1 MSKSKSKSKNLL
13 RLAYFNGGAPRPS
26 PPLLRRGERE
36 NSGAVTGCPS
46 TTRQIFR
53 FNPRAQKPTLP
64 TMANN
69 AFTKLKKLGETAQAF
84 FHERGL
90 EGANATRQ
98 PRLLRIAHFWLLVG
112 KSFAR
117 NRCPVR
123 ASALAFSTLLALIPM
138 LAVVFGIATSIL
150 KGQGED
156 RARLLVDKLVYAIM
170 PYSASEG
177 QTPDAQNAEVVKLH
191 EDAVQKITEFI
202 SKAQSGAVGVTGM
215 IALVVVALTMLM
227 RIEAT
232 FNDIWGVTR
241 GRSWYT
247 QVVLYW
253 AVISLGPVLL
263 LTAVAV
269 MGGDHIHQSK
279 QWLAQ
284 LPFVG
289 GLALKLLLKFLP
301 FAVLSLMFAMFY
313 QLMPNTRVRPQAALT
328 GGLVAGLLWQV
339 NSWLGFLFISRV
351 TSNNAIYGSIGMIPV
366 IMIGL
371 YFSWLILLF
380 GAQVAYAFQNR
391 AAYLAEKQAESVNQ
405 RGREVTGL
413 RIMAAAG
420 RYFEEGRRAPSVNQF
435 ADMLGVPTK
444 LVSQL
449 LQVLLRAGLV
459 NETHDRECG
468 YAPARP
474 LNQITAHD
482 VLHAFRAGQGQD
494 LIERERAADV
504 PVLNEFD
511 RIWQAEHSAA
521 SSVTLQDLVTRS
533 RSAAGGS
540 CDREVA

>member
-1 MSKSKSKSKNLL
+1 
-13 RLAYFNGGAPRPS
+13 
-26 PPLLRRGERE
+26 
-36 NSGAVTGCPS
+36 V
-46 TTRQIFR
+46 
-53 FNPRAQKPTLP
+53 
-64 TMANN
+64 ANN
-69 AFTKLKKLGETAQAF
+69 AFTKLKKLGEAAHAF

-90 EGANATRQ
+90 EREDATRQ
-98 PRLLRIAHFWLLVG
+98 PRLLRFAHFWLLVG

-156 RARLLVDKLVYAIM
+156 RARLLVDKIVFAIM
-170 PYSASEG
+170 PYTAAEAQPQDG
-177 QTPDAQNAEVVKLH
+177 QNAEARKLH
-191 EDAVQKITEFI
+191 DDAVQKITEFI

-247 QVVLYW
+247 QIVLYW
-253 AVISLGPVLL
+253 AVISLGPLL
-263 LTAVAV
+263 LITALALT
-269 MGGDHIHQSK
+269 GGGQVQQTK
-279 QWLAQ
+279 QWLEQ
-284 LPFVG
+284 LPVVG
-289 GLALKLLLKFLP
+289 SLTLKFLLKFLP
-301 FAVLSLMFAMFY
+301 FAVLTVMFAMFY
-313 QLMPNTRVRPQAALT
+313 QLMPNTRVRPPAAFA

-351 TSNNAIYGSIGMIPV
+351 TSNNAIYGSVGMIPV

-371 YFSWLILLF
+371 YFGWLILLF

-391 AAYLAEKQAESVNQ
+391 AAYLSEKQAESVNQ
-405 RGREVTGL
+405 RGRELTAL

-420 RYFEEGRRAPSVNQF
+420 RHFEEGRPAPSVNQF
-435 ADMLGVPTK
+435 AALLGVPTK

-449 LQVLLRAGLV
+449 LEVLLRAGLV
-459 NETHDRECG
+459 VETHDRECG

-474 LNQITAHD
+474 LNQITAHN
-482 VLHAFRAGQGQD
+482 VLQAFRAGQGQD
-494 LIERERAADV
+494 FAERERAADL

-511 RIWQAEHSAA
+511 RICQAEHSAA
-521 SSVTLQDLVTRS
+521 GSVTLHDLVAQTKN
-533 RSAAGGS
+533 A
-540 CDREVA
+540 V

>member
-1 MSKSKSKSKNLL
+1 
-13 RLAYFNGGAPRPS
+13 
-26 PPLLRRGERE
+26 
-36 NSGAVTGCPS
+36 
-46 TTRQIFR
+46 
-53 FNPRAQKPTLP
+53 
-64 TMANN
+64 MANN
-69 AFTKLKKLGETAQAF
+69 AFTKLKKLGEAAHAF

-90 EGANATRQ
+90 EREDATRQ
-98 PRLLRIAHFWLLVG
+98 PRLLRFAHFWLLVG

-150 KGQGED
+150 KGQGEAP
-156 RARLLVDKLVYAIM
+156 ARMLVDKLVFAIA
-170 PYSASEG
+170 PYTGSAAGPEDG
-177 QTPDAQNAEVVKLH
+177 QTAEARKLADAKRDE
-191 EDAVQKITEFI
+191 AVQKITEFI

-247 QVVLYW
+247 QIILYW
-253 AVISLGPVLL
+253 AVISLGPLL
-263 LTAVAV
+263 LITALALT
-269 MGGDHIHQSK
+269 GGEQFQQTK

-289 GLALKLLLKFLP
+289 SLTLKFLLKFLP
-301 FAVLSLMFAMFY
+301 FAVLTVMFAMFY
-313 QLMPNTRVRPQAALT
+313 QLMPNTRVRPQAAIA
-328 GGLVAGLLWQV
+328 GGIVAGLLWQL
-339 NSWLGFLFISRV
+339 NSWLGVLFISRV
-351 TSNNAIYGSIGMIPV
+351 TSNNAIYGSVGMIPV

-371 YFSWLILLF
+371 YFGWLILLF

-391 AAYLAEKQAESVNQ
+391 EAYLAEKQAESVNQ
-405 RGREVTGL
+405 RGRELTAL
-413 RIMAAAG
+413 RIVTAAG
-420 RYFEEGRRAPSVNQF
+420 RHFEEGRPAPSVNQF
-435 ADMLGVPTK
+435 AATLGVPTK

-459 NETHDRECG
+459 VETHDRESG

-474 LNQITAHD
+474 LNQITVHD

-494 LIERERAADV
+494 FAERERAADM

-511 RIWQAEHSAA
+511 RICQAEHSAA
-521 SSVTLQDLVTRS
+521 GSVTLHDLVARTKG
-533 RSAAGGS
+533 AA
-540 CDREVA
+540 

>member
-1 MSKSKSKSKNLL
+1 
-13 RLAYFNGGAPRPS
+13 
-26 PPLLRRGERE
+26 
-36 NSGAVTGCPS
+36 
-46 TTRQIFR
+46 
-53 FNPRAQKPTLP
+53 
-64 TMANN
+64 MANN
-69 AFTKLKKLGETAQAF
+69 AFTKLKKLGEAAQAF
-84 FHERGL
+84 FQERGL
-90 EGANATRQ
+90 EREDAARQ

-150 KGQGED
+150 KGQGEAP
-156 RARLLVDKLVYAIM
+156 ARMLVDKLVYVIA
-170 PYSASEG
+170 PYTGSAAPEDGKAADASELAKAKEKR
-177 QTPDAQNAEVVKLH
+177 DE
-191 EDAVQKITEFI
+191 AVQKITEFI

-263 LTAVAV
+263 LTALAV
-269 MGGDHIHQSK
+269 TGGDHIQQSK
-279 QWLAQ
+279 IWLGKS
-284 LPFVG
+284 FMG
-289 GLALKLLLKFLP
+289 GLALELLLKFLP
-301 FAVLSLMFAMFY
+301 FVVLTFMFAMFY
-313 QLMPNTRVRPQAALT
+313 QLMPNTRVRPQAAIA
-328 GGLVAGLLWQV
+328 GGFVAGVLWQV
-339 NSWLGFLFISRV
+339 NSWLGFLFVSRV
-351 TSNNAIYGSIGMIPV
+351 ASNNAIYGSIGMIPV

-391 AAYLAEKQAESVNQ
+391 AAYLSEKQAESVNQ
-405 RGREVTGL
+405 RGRELTGL
-413 RIMAAAG
+413 RIMATAG
-420 RYFEEGRRAPSVNQF
+420 RQFEEGRHPLSVNQF
-435 ADMLGVPTK
+435 ADTLGVPTK

-459 NETHDRECG
+459 VETHDRESG

-482 VLHAFRAGQGQD
+482 VLHAFRAGHGQD
-494 LIERERAADV
+494 FAERERVADV

-511 RIWQAEHSAA
+511 RICQAEHSAA
-521 SSVTLQDLVTRS
+521 SSVTLQDLVARAKGAS
-533 RSAAGGS
+533 
-540 CDREVA
+540 

>member
-1 MSKSKSKSKNLL
+1 
-13 RLAYFNGGAPRPS
+13 
-26 PPLLRRGERE
+26 
-36 NSGAVTGCPS
+36 V
-46 TTRQIFR
+46 
-53 FNPRAQKPTLP
+53 
-64 TMANN
+64 ANN
-69 AFTKLKKLGETAQAF
+69 AFTKLKKLGEAAQAF

-90 EGANATRQ
+90 ERGDAARH
-98 PRLLRIAHFWLLVG
+98 PRLLRMAHFWLLVG

-156 RARLLVDKLVYAIM
+156 RARLLVDKLVFAIM
-170 PYSASEG
+170 PYSASEA
-177 QTPDAQNAEVVKLH
+177 QPQDAQNAEARKIRD
-191 EDAVQKITEFI
+191 EAVQKITEFI

-247 QVVLYW
+247 QIVLYW

-263 LTAVAV
+263 ITALALT
-269 MGGDHIHQSK
+269 GGDHFQQTK

-284 LPFVG
+284 LPLIG
-289 GLALKLLLKFLP
+289 ELTLKFLLKFLP
-301 FAVLSLMFAMFY
+301 FAVLTMMFAMFY
-313 QLMPNTRVRPQAALT
+313 QLMPNTRVRPQAAIA
-328 GGLVAGLLWQV
+328 GGIVAGLLWQL

-351 TSNNAIYGSIGMIPV
+351 ASNNAIYGSVGMIPV

-380 GAQVAYAFQNR
+380 GAQVSYAFQNR
-391 AAYLAEKQAESVNQ
+391 EAYLAEKQAESVNQ
-405 RGREVTGL
+405 RGRELTAL
-413 RIMAAAG
+413 RIMAAVG
-420 RYFEEGRRAPSVNQF
+420 RHFEEGRRAPSVNQF

-459 NETHDRECG
+459 VETHERESG
-468 YAPARP
+468 YSPARP

-482 VLHAFRAGQGQD
+482 VLHAFRAGHGQD
-494 LIERERAADV
+494 FAERERAADL
-504 PVLNEFD
+504 PVMNEFD
-511 RIWQAEHSAA
+511 RICQAEQSAA
-521 SSVTLQDLVTRS
+521 GSVTLQDLVARTKG
-533 RSAAGGS
+533 AA
-540 CDREVA
+540 

>member
-1 MSKSKSKSKNLL
+1 
-13 RLAYFNGGAPRPS
+13 
-26 PPLLRRGERE
+26 
-36 NSGAVTGCPS
+36 
-46 TTRQIFR
+46 
-53 FNPRAQKPTLP
+53 
-64 TMANN
+64 MANN
-69 AFTKLKKLGETAQAF
+69 AFTKLKKLGEAAQAF

-90 EGANATRQ
+90 EREDATRQ
-98 PRLLRIAHFWLLVG
+98 PRLLRFAHFWLLVG

-156 RARLLVDKLVYAIM
+156 RARLLVDKIVFAIM
-170 PYSASEG
+170 PYTAAEAQPQDG
-177 QTPDAQNAEVVKLH
+177 QNAEARKLRD
-191 EDAVQKITEFI
+191 DAVQKITEFI

-247 QVVLYW
+247 QIVLYW
-253 AVISLGPVLL
+253 AVISLGPLL
-263 LTAVAV
+263 LITALALT
-269 MGGDHIHQSK
+269 GGGQVQQTK
-279 QWLAQ
+279 QWLEQ
-284 LPFVG
+284 LPVVG
-289 GLALKLLLKFLP
+289 SLTLKFLLKFLP
-301 FAVLSLMFAMFY
+301 FAVLTVMFAMFY
-313 QLMPNTRVRPQAALT
+313 QLMPNTRVRPQAAFA

-351 TSNNAIYGSIGMIPV
+351 TSNNAIYGSVGMIPV

-371 YFSWLILLF
+371 YFGWLILLF

-391 AAYLAEKQAESVNQ
+391 AAYLSEKQAESVNQ
-405 RGREVTGL
+405 RGRELTAL

-420 RYFEEGRRAPSVNQF
+420 RHFEEGRPAPSVNQF
-435 ADMLGVPTK
+435 AALLGVPTK

-449 LQVLLRAGLV
+449 LEVLLRAGLV
-459 NETHDRECG
+459 VETHDRECG

-474 LNQITAHD
+474 LNQITAHN
-482 VLHAFRAGQGQD
+482 VLQAFRAGQGQD
-494 LIERERAADV
+494 FAERERAADL

-511 RIWQAEHSAA
+511 RICQAEHSAA
-521 SSVTLQDLVTRS
+521 GSVTLHDLVAQTKN
-533 RSAAGGS
+533 A
-540 CDREVA
+540 V

>member
-1 MSKSKSKSKNLL
+1 
-13 RLAYFNGGAPRPS
+13 
-26 PPLLRRGERE
+26 
-36 NSGAVTGCPS
+36 
-46 TTRQIFR
+46 
-53 FNPRAQKPTLP
+53 
-64 TMANN
+64 MANN
-69 AFTKLKKLGETAQAF
+69 AFTKLKKLGEAAHAF

-90 EGANATRQ
+90 EREDATRQ

-156 RARLLVDKLVYAIM
+156 RARLLVDKIVFAIM
-170 PYSASEG
+170 PYSAS
-177 QTPDAQNAEVVKLH
+177 DAQPQDGQNAEARKLRD
-191 EDAVQKITEFI
+191 EAVQKITEFI

-247 QVVLYW
+247 QIVLYW

-263 LTAVAV
+263 ITALALT
-269 MGGDHIHQSK
+269 GGDLFQQST
-279 QWLAQ
+279 QWLAE

-289 GLALKLLLKFLP
+289 GLMVKFLLKFLP
-301 FAVLSLMFAMFY
+301 FAVLSVMFAMFY
-313 QLMPNTRVRPQAALT
+313 QLMPNTRVRPQAAFA
-328 GGLVAGLLWQV
+328 GGIVAGLLWQL

-391 AAYLAEKQAESVNQ
+391 AAYLSEKQAESVNQ
-405 RGREVTGL
+405 RGRELTAL

-420 RYFEEGRRAPSVNQF
+420 RHFEDGQRPLSVNQF
-435 ADMLGVPTK
+435 ADSLGVPTK

-459 NETHDRECG
+459 VETHDRESG

-494 LIERERAADV
+494 FAERERASDL

-511 RIWQAEHSAA
+511 RICQAEHSAA
-521 SSVTLQDLVTRS
+521 GSVSLQDLVARTKG
-533 RSAAGGS
+533 AA
-540 CDREVA
+540 

>member
-1 MSKSKSKSKNLL
+1 
-13 RLAYFNGGAPRPS
+13 
-26 PPLLRRGERE
+26 
-36 NSGAVTGCPS
+36 
-46 TTRQIFR
+46 
-53 FNPRAQKPTLP
+53 
-64 TMANN
+64 MANN
-69 AFTKLKKLGETAQAF
+69 ALTKLKKLGEAAHAF

-90 EGANATRQ
+90 ERADATRQ
-98 PRLLRIAHFWLLVG
+98 PRLLRFAHFWLLVG

-156 RARLLVDKLVYAIM
+156 RARLLVDKIVFAIV
-170 PYSASEG
+170 PYSASEAQPQDG
-177 QTPDAQNAEVVKLH
+177 QNAEARKLH
-191 EDAVQKITEFI
+191 DDAVQKITEFI

-247 QVVLYW
+247 QIVLYW
-253 AVISLGPVLL
+253 AVISLGPLL
-263 LTAVAV
+263 LITALALT
-269 MGGDHIHQSK
+269 GGGQVQQTR
-279 QWLAQ
+279 QWLEQ
-284 LPFVG
+284 LPVVG
-289 GLALKLLLKFLP
+289 SLTLKFLLKFLP
-301 FAVLSLMFAMFY
+301 FAVLTVMFAMFY
-313 QLMPNTRVRPQAALT
+313 QLMPNTRVRPQAAFA
-328 GGLVAGLLWQV
+328 GGLVAGLLWQM

-351 TSNNAIYGSIGMIPV
+351 TSNNAIYGSVGMIPV

-371 YFSWLILLF
+371 YFGWLILLF

-391 AAYLAEKQAESVNQ
+391 QAYLAEKQAESVNQ
-405 RGREVTGL
+405 RGRELTAL

-420 RYFEEGRRAPSVNQF
+420 RHFEEGRPASSVNQF
-435 ADMLGVPTK
+435 AALLGVPTK

-449 LQVLLRAGLV
+449 LEVLLRAGLV
-459 NETHDRECG
+459 VETHDRESG

-482 VLHAFRAGQGQD
+482 VLQAFRAGQGQD
-494 LIERERAADV
+494 FAERERAADL

-511 RIWQAEHSAA
+511 RICQAEHSAA
-521 SSVTLQDLVTRS
+521 GSVTVHDLVAQTKN
-533 RSAAGGS
+533 A
-540 CDREVA
+540 V

>member
-1 MSKSKSKSKNLL
+1 
-13 RLAYFNGGAPRPS
+13 
-26 PPLLRRGERE
+26 
-36 NSGAVTGCPS
+36 
-46 TTRQIFR
+46 
-53 FNPRAQKPTLP
+53 
-64 TMANN
+64 MASN
-69 AFTKLKKLGETAQAF
+69 AFTKLKKLGEAAHAF

-90 EGANATRQ
+90 EHKATASQ

-138 LAVVFGIATSIL
+138 LAVVFGIATSIV

-156 RARLLVDKLVYAIM
+156 RARLLVEKLVYAII
-170 PYSASEG
+170 PYSATDQPQDSKN
-177 QTPDAQNAEVVKLH
+177 TEVDKLRD
-191 EDAVQKITEFI
+191 DAVQKITEFI

-247 QVVLYW
+247 QIILYW

-263 LTAVAV
+263 ITALALT
-269 MGGDHIHQSK
+269 GGAQFEQSK
-279 QWLAQ
+279 QWLAE

-289 GLALKLLLKFLP
+289 GLMVKFLLKFFP
-301 FAVLSLMFAMFY
+301 FAVLTLMFAMFY
-313 QLMPNTRVRPQAALT
+313 QLMPNTRVRPQAAIV
-328 GGLVAGLLWQV
+328 GGLVAGLLWQL
-339 NSWLGFLFISRV
+339 NGWLGFLFITRV

-391 AAYLAEKQAESVNQ
+391 EAYLSEKQAESVNQ
-405 RGREVTGL
+405 RGRELTAL
-413 RIMAAAG
+413 RIMATAG
-420 RYFEEGRRAPSVNQF
+420 RHFDEGRRAPSINQF

-449 LQVLLRAGLV
+449 LHVLLRAGLIV
-459 NETHDRECG
+459 ETHDRECG

-474 LNQITAHD
+474 LNQITAYD
-482 VLHAFRAGQGQD
+482 VLHAFRVGHGQD
-494 LIERERAADV
+494 FADRERAVDV
-504 PVLNEFD
+504 AVLNEFD
-511 RIWQAEHSAA
+511 RICQVEHSAA
-521 SSVTLQDLVTRS
+521 GSVTLQDLVAKTKAAALCVCDGDAATR
-533 RSAAGGS
+533 RIG
-540 CDREVA
+540 

>member
-1 MSKSKSKSKNLL
+1 
-13 RLAYFNGGAPRPS
+13 
-26 PPLLRRGERE
+26 
-36 NSGAVTGCPS
+36 
-46 TTRQIFR
+46 
-53 FNPRAQKPTLP
+53 
-64 TMANN
+64 MANN
-69 AFTKLKKLGETAQAF
+69 AFTKLKKLGEAAQAF

-90 EGANATRQ
+90 EREDASRQ

-112 KSFAR
+112 KSFTR

-156 RARLLVDKLVYAIM
+156 RARLLVEKLVYAII
-170 PYSASEG
+170 PYSAS
-177 QTPDAQNAEVVKLH
+177 DAAPQDSKNDEASKLRD
-191 EDAVQKITEFI
+191 DAVQKITEFI

-263 LTAVAV
+263 ITALAV
-269 MGGDHIHQSK
+269 TGGDHIQQSK
-279 QWLAQ
+279 QWLGQ

-289 GLALKLLLKFLP
+289 GLTLELLLKLIP
-301 FAVLSLMFAMFY
+301 FAVLTFMFAMFY
-313 QLMPNTRVRPQAALT
+313 QLMPNTRVRPQAALA
-328 GGLVAGLLWQV
+328 GGFVAGLLWQV
-339 NSWLGFLFISRV
+339 NSWLNFLFISRV

-391 AAYLAEKQAESVNQ
+391 AAYLSEKQAESVNQ
-405 RGREVTGL
+405 RGRELTGL
-413 RIMAAAG
+413 RIMATAG
-420 RYFEEGRRAPSVNQF
+420 RHFEEGRRPLSVNQF
-435 ADMLGVPTK
+435 ADTLGVPTK

-449 LQVLLRAGLV
+449 LQVLLRAGLIV
-459 NETHDRECG
+459 ETHDRESG
-468 YAPARP
+468 YAPAKP

-482 VLHAFRAGQGQD
+482 VLHAFRAGHGQD
-494 LIERERAADV
+494 FAERERSTDL

-511 RIWQAEHSAA
+511 RICQAEHSAA
-521 SSVTLQDLVTRS
+521 SSVTLQDLVAKS
-533 RSAAGGS
+533 RSAA
-540 CDREVA
+540 A

>member
-1 MSKSKSKSKNLL
+1 
-13 RLAYFNGGAPRPS
+13 
-26 PPLLRRGERE
+26 
-36 NSGAVTGCPS
+36 
-46 TTRQIFR
+46 
-53 FNPRAQKPTLP
+53 
-64 TMANN
+64 MASN
-69 AFTKLKKLGETAQAF
+69 ALTKLKKLGEAAHAF
-84 FHERGL
+84 FHERGI
-90 EGANATRQ
+90 ERQTGARQ

-150 KGQGED
+150 KGKGD
-156 RARLLVDKLVYAIM
+156 APARLLVDRLVFAIA
-170 PYSASEG
+170 PYTGSAAANEDG
-177 QTPDAQNAEVVKLH
+177 QTAEAQKLAQAKRD
-191 EDAVQKITEFI
+191 EAVQKITEFI

-247 QVVLYW
+247 QVILYW
-253 AVISLGPVLL
+253 AVISLGPLL
-263 LTAVAV
+263 LVTAMA
-269 MGGDHIHQSK
+269 MTGGGQFEQSK

-289 GLALKLLLKFLP
+289 GFTLKFLLKFLP
-301 FAVLSLMFAMFY
+301 FAVLTVMFAMFY
-313 QLMPNTRVRPQAALT
+313 QLMPNTRVRPGAALA

-371 YFSWLILLF
+371 YFGWLILLF

-391 AAYLAEKQAESVNQ
+391 EAYLAEKQAETVNQ
-405 RGREVTGL
+405 RGRELTAL
-413 RIMAAAG
+413 RVMTAAG
-420 RYFEEGRRAPSVNQF
+420 KHFEEGRRAPSINQF
-435 ADMLGVPTK
+435 AEMLGVPTK

-449 LQVLLRAGLV
+449 LQVLMRAGLV
-459 NETHDRECG
+459 IETHDRECG

-474 LNQITAHD
+474 LNQITAQD
-482 VLHAFRAGQGQD
+482 VLQAFRAGQGQD
-494 LIERERAADV
+494 FAERERAFDI

-511 RIWQAEHSAA
+511 RICQAEQSAA
-521 SSVTLQDLVTRS
+521 SSVTLHDLVARTK
-533 RSAAGGS
+533 AA
-540 CDREVA
+540 A

>member
-1 MSKSKSKSKNLL
+1 
-13 RLAYFNGGAPRPS
+13 
-26 PPLLRRGERE
+26 
-36 NSGAVTGCPS
+36 V
-46 TTRQIFR
+46 
-53 FNPRAQKPTLP
+53 
-64 TMANN
+64 ANN
-69 AFTKLKKLGETAQAF
+69 AFTKLKKLGEAAQAF

-90 EGANATRQ
+90 EREDATRQ
-98 PRLLRIAHFWLLVG
+98 PRLLRFAHFWLLVG

-156 RARLLVDKLVYAIM
+156 RARLLVDKIVFAIM
-170 PYSASEG
+170 PYTAAEAQPQDG
-177 QTPDAQNAEVVKLH
+177 QNAEARKLRD
-191 EDAVQKITEFI
+191 DAVQKITEFI

-247 QVVLYW
+247 QIVLYW
-253 AVISLGPVLL
+253 AVISLGPLL
-263 LTAVAV
+263 LITALALT
-269 MGGDHIHQSK
+269 GGGQVQQTK
-279 QWLAQ
+279 QWLEQ
-284 LPFVG
+284 LPVVG
-289 GLALKLLLKFLP
+289 SLTLKFLLKFLP
-301 FAVLSLMFAMFY
+301 FAVLTVMFAMFY
-313 QLMPNTRVRPQAALT
+313 QLMPNTRVRPQAAFA

-351 TSNNAIYGSIGMIPV
+351 TSNNAIYGSVGMIPV

-371 YFSWLILLF
+371 YFGWLILLF

-391 AAYLAEKQAESVNQ
+391 AAYLSEKQAESVNQ
-405 RGREVTGL
+405 RGRELTAL

-420 RYFEEGRRAPSVNQF
+420 RHFEEGRPAPSVNQF
-435 ADMLGVPTK
+435 AALLGVPTK

-449 LQVLLRAGLV
+449 LEVLLRAGLV
-459 NETHDRECG
+459 VETHDRECG

-474 LNQITAHD
+474 LNQITAHN
-482 VLHAFRAGQGQD
+482 VLQAFRAGQGQD
-494 LIERERAADV
+494 FAERERAADL

-511 RIWQAEHSAA
+511 RICQAEHSAA
-521 SSVTLQDLVTRS
+521 GSVTLHDLVAQTKN
-533 RSAAGGS
+533 A
-540 CDREVA
+540 V